1 MKKYISPSLEI
12 IELETEDIMQSS
24 PAFTENKDEEGDKVS
39 FIISPES
46 IFGF

>member
-12 IELETEDIMQSS
+12 VELETEDIMQAS
-24 PAFTENKDEEGDKVS
+24 PVFTENRDEEGDKVN

>member
-1 MKKYISPSLEI
+1 MKYVSPSYEI
-12 IELETEDIMQSS
+12 VELETEDIMQNSS
-24 PAFTENKDEEGDKVS
+24 AFTEEKDEEKSKLD

>member
-1 MKKYISPSLEI
+1 MKYVSPNYEI
-12 IELETEDIMQSS
+12 VEIETEDIMQNSS
-24 PAFTENKDEEGDKVS
+24 AFTENKDEEKSKID